1 MALSQVIGLL
11 RQEGQACGKGGGL
24 SPCASHREHENTK
37 HFCSARK
44 PLWLQGGNTKNTK
57 NEESPRSSRRCG
69 LLRTLVNSRLA
80 EGEGFEPPEGVNL
93 QRFSRPPQ
101 STALPPLRAEQ
112 TAPSPAAILRAG
124 PVALGGASSAGCR
137 ATAQGLP
144 VRTARSHIAL
154 LDPERKGQ
162 AAGEPGGP

>member
-1 MALSQVIGLL
+1 MYDVKAHTARHHPPPCRAFPWALPSSQRYPSVYGALGVLL
-11 RQEGQACGKGGGL
+11 TSGGML
-24 SPCASHREHENTK
+24 FSDTPQKSPLFAAVYEPWRTST
-37 HFCSARK
+37 S
-44 PLWLQGGNTKNTK
+44 LKNA
-57 NEESPRSSRRCG
+57 ESPRSSRLCG

-144 VRTARSHIAL
+144 VRTARSI
-154 LDPERKGQ
+154 
-162 AAGEPGGP
+162 